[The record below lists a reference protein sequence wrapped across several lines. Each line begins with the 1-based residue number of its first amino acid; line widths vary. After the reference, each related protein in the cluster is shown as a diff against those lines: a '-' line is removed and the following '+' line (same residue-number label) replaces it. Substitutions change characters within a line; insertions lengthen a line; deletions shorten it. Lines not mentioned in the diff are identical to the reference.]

1 MAPSQEEQQRKASYD
16 LSAARLVKKHINLC
30 HWIILNYPE
39 RITPDFLYP
48 YVAFIELVIF
58 IKVLTETATTANTT
72 TTTQT
77 TTTTTLE
84 SGRKSSLACVQ

>member
-1 MAPSQEEQQRKASYD
+1 MDVRANKGIKSDMVFR
-16 LSAARLVKKHINLC
+16 
-30 HWIILNYPE
+30 
-39 RITPDFLYP
+39 
-48 YVAFIELVIF
+48 ELLIF

-72 TTTQT
+72 TQTTSTTTTT